1 MAEREV
7 RYCTTEDGVSIAYS
21 VTGQGPPLL
30 FMQPGPS
37 HLELAWRTPRYGDLL
52 EWLSTENSLILVD
65 WRGSGMSQR
74 EKYELNF
81 DLDYAGVISAVG
93 VDRLILFAMSGG
105 GPYAIRLA
113 ATRPEL
119 VERLVLWNTWAA
131 PSIPLR
137 DPRMGAIL
145 PMVSTDWVTFTEALV
160 AALSGW
166 QEPEAAR
173 AYAAM
178 MREAIT
184 QSAWLRAM
192 EVTSRED
199 VSKLLPA
206 IQAETLVVN
215 DPAAI
220 HPDTAKQLMAGIPNA
235 RLRVLEGSS
244 IMVSLD
250 DPKIEPWLRAFLDGK
265 EAPDDAGPPASAA
278 SAALRTVL
286 FTDLVGSH

>member
-1 MAEREV
+1 MAESEV

-21 VTGQGPPLL
+21 VTGQGPSLL
-30 FMQPGPS
+30 LMQPGPS
-37 HLELAWRTPRYGDLL
+37 HLELVWRTPRYTDLL
-52 EWLSTENSLILVD
+52 EWLSRENSLILPD
-65 WRGSGMSQR
+65 PRGCGMSQR
-74 EKYELNF
+74 EGFDIDF
-81 DLDYAGVISAVG
+81 DLDYAAVVSAVG

-105 GPYAIRLA
+105 GPNAIRFA

-131 PSIPLR
+131 TATNLR
-137 DPRMGAIL
+137 DPRIGAIL

-166 QEPEAAR
+166 REPEAAR

-192 EVTSRED
+192 EVSIQVD

-206 IQAETLVVN
+206 IQAKTLVVN
-215 DPAAI
+215 NPAAI
-220 HPDTAKQLMAGIPNA
+220 HPDTAKQLIAGISNA
-235 RLRVLEGSS
+235 AETNPPKRSRTSAGRPRAGAVNGTAHCSPVGNTPTRSWGPVRGSGWGAWG
-244 IMVSLD
+244 
-250 DPKIEPWLRAFLDGK
+250 PWPRR
-265 EAPDDAGPPASAA
+265 GP
-278 SAALRTVL
+278 
-286 FTDLVGSH
+286 